1 MKWCKLIGVP
11 KYISKSDKVLSISN
25 IKYWKVELK
34 INWMHFEQ
42 RHFTLSLFLPYHF
55 KEIKETESRV
65 TECVCLGGNGNK
77 DQGPQYILATS
88 STYCKNF
95 PLIVFSVF
103 QICVFSGGGRES
115 LSGEWLS
122 LRRPVCDLTGARL
135 SRMALN
141 TATTQTQTQLY
152 NYVEK
157 YGNKDLSIRSTG
169 FAALGRALPKQT
181 CAYSQKV

>member
-1 MKWCKLIGVP
+1 MSWPLPQLVVN
-11 KYISKSDKVLSISN
+11 IS
-25 IKYWKVELK
+25 
-34 INWMHFEQ
+34 
-42 RHFTLSLFLPYHF
+42 
-55 KEIKETESRV
+55 
-65 TECVCLGGNGNK
+65 
-77 DQGPQYILATS
+77 
-88 STYCKNF
+88 
-95 PLIVFSVF
+95 PLEIVFSVF

-115 LSGEWLS
+115 PSGEWLS

-169 FAALGRALPKQT
+169 FAALGLALLKQA
-181 CAYSQKV
+181 CAHSQKSVVPNCPSCLQVFTYQQLSTYSQETNVVNQRLSCLRLFSSCYKALICC